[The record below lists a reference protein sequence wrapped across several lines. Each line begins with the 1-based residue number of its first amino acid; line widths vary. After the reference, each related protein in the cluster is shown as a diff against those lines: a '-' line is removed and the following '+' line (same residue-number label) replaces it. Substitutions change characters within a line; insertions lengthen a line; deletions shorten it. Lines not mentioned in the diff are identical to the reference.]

1 MFARGQTYETVNENG
16 QRRRS
21 ERVSERVRMARKKK
35 EESHFKEG
43 ALLETDGG
51 KEGEGER

>member
-1 MFARGQTYETVNENG
+1 MFARGQTYETLNENG

-21 ERVSERVRMARKKK
+21 ERASERVRMGRKKK

-51 KEGEGER
+51 EEGEGKR

>member
-1 MFARGQTYETVNENG
+1 MFARAQTYETLNENG

-21 ERVSERVRMARKKK
+21 ERASERVRMGRKKK

-51 KEGEGER
+51 EEGEGKR